1 MKDQVSR
8 RQILKGV
15 AAAGVLGGLSVPSA
29 AFANGDEGNRGGSRI
44 RWDLI
49 ELNIIGGAPE
59 LKPGGEATARAE
71 DDSALN
77 LTGSGTF
84 RPGHPRQVTGG
95 GKWSTDNTDVGP
107 SSGTNNTY
115 RVTELISW
123 HPAPGSLPPTADDD
137 IGNREDARSGLAVLR
152 IAYSDGLDGVL
163 VVSCMLPVGS
173 PHSMDEG
180 FNATRHFVNFFHPD
194 PPTAGNHS
202 NRTAFHVLRH
212 GEDD

>member
-29 AFANGDEGNRGGSRI
+29 AFANGD
-44 RWDLI
+44 
-49 ELNIIGGAPE
+49 
-59 LKPGGEATARAE
+59 
-71 DDSALN
+71 
-77 LTGSGTF
+77 
-84 RPGHPRQVTGG
+84 
-95 GKWSTDNTDVGP
+95 
-107 SSGTNNTY
+107 
-115 RVTELISW
+115 
-123 HPAPGSLPPTADDD
+123 
-137 IGNREDARSGLAVLR
+137 DARSGLAVLR

>member
-1 MKDQVSR
+1 MAMKDLQITR
-8 RQILKGV
+8 RQLIKGA

-29 AFANGDEGNRGGSRI
+29 AFAGNEDGGGRSV

-49 ELNIIGGAPE
+49 ELNIVGGAPE
-59 LKPGGEATARAE
+59 IKPGGKATARAE
-71 DDSALN
+71 DESALD
-77 LTGSGTF
+77 LTGTGTF

-95 GKWSTDNTDVGP
+95 GTWSTDNADVGP
-107 SSGTNNTY
+107 GNGTY

-180 FNATRHFVNFFHPD
+180 INATRGFVNFFHPAE
-194 PPTAGNHS
+194 TAVGNHS
-202 NRTAFHVLRH
+202 NRTSFHVLRH
-212 GEDD
+212 GERD

>member
-29 AFANGDEGNRGGSRI
+29 AFAAGHEGDGGGGI
-44 RWDLI
+44 VRWDLI
-49 ELNIIGGAPE
+49 ELNILAPGVPE
-59 LKPGGEATARAE
+59 IKPGGKATARAE
-71 DDSALN
+71 HESALD

-95 GKWSTDNTDVGP
+95 GTWSTDNTDVGP
-107 SSGTNNTY
+107 DNGTY

-123 HPAPGSLPPTADDD
+123 HPAAGSLPPTADDD

-163 VVSCMLPVGS
+163 VVSCMLPIGS
-173 PHSMDEG
+173 PESMDEG
-180 FNATRHFVNFFHPD
+180 INATRSFVNFFHPD
-194 PPTAGNHS
+194 PTTAGNHS
-202 NRTAFHVLRH
+202 NRTSFHVIRH
-212 GEDD
+212 GEQD